1 MRDTDLFQMAPGLTP
16 PWQVESCEFAAE
28 QKRLDIRLAFPRG
41 SVFVCPQ
48 CGQADLKAYD
58 TTEKSWR
65 HLNFFQHEA
74 WLTAK
79 LPRVKC
85 DHCGVK
91 QVSVPW
97 ARPGSGF
104 TLLFEALVMR
114 LAKAMPTRSLA
125 KHVGEHDTRLWR
137 VVNHHVEE
145 ARTRISCADVASF
158 GVDETAS
165 KRGHNYV
172 TVFAH
177 LRTHKV
183 LFATGGRDA
192 ATIQRFK
199 EELAAHGGDP
209 AKVNEVCCDMS
220 PAFISGV
227 EANCPEAHITFDR
240 FHIMK
245 VPGDA
250 VDQVRREEAK
260 TRPELAKSRYV
271 WLKNRD
277 KLPAS
282 QQERLA
288 ALTMS
293 RLNLKTAR
301 AWQLKTTFQDLF
313 RQAPGQAEAFLK
325 RWYFWATHCRLEPM
339 KQAAATIKRHWD
351 GILRWFTSRISNG
364 ILEGANSLIQA
375 ARSRARGYRSTKNLI
390 AMIYLLGAG
399 LSFALP
405 T

>member
-104 TLLFEALVMR
+104 TLLFEALVMS
-114 LAKAMPTRSLA
+114 LAKAMPARSLA

-158 GVDETAS
+158 GVDETTS

-177 LRTHKV
+177 LRSHKV
-183 LFATGGRDA
+183 LFATEGRDA

-220 PAFISGV
+220 PAFIAGV
-227 EANCPEAHITFDR
+227 EANCPGAHITFDR

-313 RQAPGQAEAFLK
+313 QQAP
-325 RWYFWATHCRLEPM
+325 
-339 KQAAATIKRHWD
+339 
-351 GILRWFTSRISNG
+351 
-364 ILEGANSLIQA
+364 
-375 ARSRARGYRSTKNLI
+375 ARRRPS
-390 AMIYLLGAG
+390 
-399 LSFALP
+399 
-405 T
+405 